1 MKSTKPSVRLRPA
14 GSAWR
19 FVALAVLL
27 AAAGGLVLHLQ
38 APGSPA
44 ASENAEVDARAAADP
59 AARPAAA
66 STASDLPAPA
76 PAALDQR
83 PAMLPPGI
91 LLVATQPGAQPPQAT
106 LWLDGQLQG
115 LVQDA
120 PVAGSVLRLREVMAD
135 AVTLGLAQGPA
146 LYTLQRSPA
155 DEVRR
160 HMADARA
167 ARLAERAAAPGS
179 MVPGDR
185 VVQQDAGQTTPLPQE
200 MQVTV
205 RRRVPGGPG
214 PVGGI

>member
-1 MKSTKPSVRLRPA
+1 MKSTKPSLPLRPA
-14 GSAWR
+14 GPAWR
-19 FVALAVLL
+19 FVALAGVLT
-27 AAAGGLVLHLQ
+27 AAGGLVLHLQ
-38 APGSPA
+38 APGVLA
-44 ASENAEVDARAAADP
+44 AAEGAEVDARTSAGP
-59 AARPAAA
+59 AGRPAAA
-66 STASDLPAPA
+66 STASDLPTPAMAAP
-76 PAALDQR
+76 DQR

-91 LLVATQPGAQPPQAT
+91 LLVATQPDARPPQAT

-167 ARLAERAAAPGS
+167 ARLTERAAAPGPAA
-179 MVPGDR
+179 PGDR
-185 VVQQDAGQTTPLPQE
+185 VVQQDAGQAAPQPPE

-205 RRRVPGGPG
+205 RRRLPAGPG